1 MKKIMKKIININ
13 NREEIVEQL
22 AEMLVSFAKA
32 RNLYQT
38 DVYLYYDEATCT
50 ASLDKYENVGGNSWL
65 DDAHYTI
72 YIDRPHYDDEECDD
86 ECIDEAYQDFYHS
99 ADRILSDW
107 EGRSEQG

>member
-1 MKKIMKKIININ
+1 MKKIININ

-65 DDAHYTI
+65 DDGHYTI
-72 YIDRPHYDDEECDD
+72 YIDRPHYNNDDECDD

-107 EGRSEQG
+107 EELEQR